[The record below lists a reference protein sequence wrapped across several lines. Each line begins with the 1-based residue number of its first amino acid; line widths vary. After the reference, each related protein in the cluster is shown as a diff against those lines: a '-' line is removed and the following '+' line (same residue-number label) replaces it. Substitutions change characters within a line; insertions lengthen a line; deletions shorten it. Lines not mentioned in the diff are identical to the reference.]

1 MNKISFVLISLI
13 FVYFNQ
19 FALASNI
26 EIKVKIHDDIITNF
40 DIESEKKYLFFLNPK
55 LKELEK
61 SKSDQIAKNSLITE
75 IIKKKELSKIFDL
88 NREYNVSDIIENEFL
103 KNKNIKNKSNFLKLL
118 EINEIDY
125 MDIKEKFKIE
135 ALWNQLIFNKYSSN
149 LKINQN
155 ELKENI
161 LNQYKNKKK
170 IYEFNLSEIVFNIKL
185 DEDNNIDNTFLKI
198 KKSINNIGF
207 ANTANIFSISGS
219 AKNGGKI
226 GWINELQISEKIKRN
241 IKDLKINQISKPINI
256 GNGYLLIKIN
266 DKKEFKQ
273 EINIDEQLKKL
284 TIQEKN
290 RQLNNFSIIFFK
302 KLKKN
307 IEIYEY

>member
-1 MNKISFVLISLI
+1 M
-13 FVYFNQ
+13 
-19 FALASNI
+19 
-26 EIKVKIHDDIITNF
+26 
-40 DIESEKKYLFFLNPK
+40 
-55 LKELEK
+55 
-61 SKSDQIAKNSLITE
+61 
-75 IIKKKELSKIFDL
+75 
-88 NREYNVSDIIENEFL
+88 
-103 KNKNIKNKSNFLKLL
+103 
-118 EINEIDY
+118 
-125 MDIKEKFKIE
+125 
-135 ALWNQLIFNKYSSN
+135 
-149 LKINQN
+149 
-155 ELKENI
+155 
-161 LNQYKNKKK
+161 
-170 IYEFNLSEIVFNIKL
+170 SEIVFNIKL